1 MVCLISGEDET
12 AGQWLKA
19 QWPQP
24 FTRLEADRPLCQW
37 FGHPLTAEIF
47 RLTCLILGFR
57 GRGIFFPKELSGC
70 AILSPTDAVPAA
82 SKGLSARNLVRRIW
96 TASQHRDA
104 NRMETVTTDEQMVEQ
119 ALSGDPEAF
128 GEIVRRWERRIFALS
143 FGMLGREE
151 DARDA
156 TQETFLAAFRNLR
169 GFRGEAKVSSWL
181 HRIAVNQCITR
192 QRRAKV
198 RSETALE
205 DEAEKNAAVFALPA
219 EVSPARTAEH
229 REISFA
235 VRKAVSTLPPDLRQV
250 VVMKEFEE
258 LTFQEISEVLE
269 VPLSTVKSRL
279 YTALRQLQMRLHKFG
294 QPKA

>member
-1 MVCLISGEDET
+1 
-12 AGQWLKA
+12 
-19 QWPQP
+19 
-24 FTRLEADRPLCQW
+24 
-37 FGHPLTAEIF
+37 
-47 RLTCLILGFR
+47 
-57 GRGIFFPKELSGC
+57 
-70 AILSPTDAVPAA
+70 
-82 SKGLSARNLVRRIW
+82 
-96 TASQHRDA
+96 
-104 NRMETVTTDEQMVEQ
+104 METVTTDEQMVER

-128 GEIVRRWERRIFALS
+128 GEIVQRWERRIFALS

-198 RSETALE
+198 RSETGLE

-219 EVSPARTAEH
+219 DLSPARAAEF
-229 REISFA
+229 REVSSA
-235 VRKAVSTLPPDLRQV
+235 VRKAVSALPADLRQV

-258 LTFQEISEVLE
+258 LTFREISDVLD

-279 YTALRQLQMRLHKFG
+279 YTALRQLQMRLQKFG
-294 QPKA
+294 EAAGKV

>member
-1 MVCLISGEDET
+1 
-12 AGQWLKA
+12 
-19 QWPQP
+19 
-24 FTRLEADRPLCQW
+24 
-37 FGHPLTAEIF
+37 
-47 RLTCLILGFR
+47 
-57 GRGIFFPKELSGC
+57 
-70 AILSPTDAVPAA
+70 
-82 SKGLSARNLVRRIW
+82 
-96 TASQHRDA
+96 
-104 NRMETVTTDEQMVEQ
+104 METVTTDEQMVER

-128 GEIVRRWERRIFALS
+128 GEIVRRWERRIFALA

-198 RSETALE
+198 RNETAIE
-205 DEAEKNAAVFALPA
+205 DEAEKNAAVFALPPD
-219 EVSPARTAEH
+219 VSPARTAEY
-229 REISFA
+229 REVSSA
-235 VRKAVSTLPPDLRQV
+235 VRNAVCALPADLRQV

-258 LTFQEISEVLE
+258 LTFQEISDVLD

-294 QPKA
+294 KAAG